1 MVEKGEIIIEDLILI
16 KSKVFEDERG
26 LFLETFNEDNFNK
39 LSGLKTTFY
48 QDNLSVSKKNVLR
61 GLHFQTPPFEQ
72 TKLVRVIFGEVQDVV
87 VDLRKNSETYGK
99 HLSFILSSKNKKQLL
114 IPPGFAHGFLVLSDF
129 AIFSYKVDN
138 KYSFEHDC
146 GIIWNDDFLRIDWKI
161 QDDKLILSEKDMN
174 LPKFNN
180 TNSPF

>member
-1 MVEKGEIIIEDLILI
+1 MKITQTSVKDLKLIEPI
-16 KSKVFEDERG
+16 VFEDERG
-26 LFLETFNEDNFNK
+26 YFMESFKKSFFKENHFI
-39 LSGLKTTFY
+39 
-48 QDNLSVSKKNVLR
+48 QDNESKSFRGTLR

-72 TKLVRVIFGEVQDVV
+72 TKLVRVIFGKVQDVV
-87 VDLRKNSETYGK
+87 VDLRKNSETFGK
-99 HLSFILSSKNKKQLL
+99 HLSFILSSNNKKQLL

-146 GIIWNDDFLRIDWKI
+146 GIIWNDDFLGIDWKI

-180 TNSPF
+180 INSPF